1 MSLGETSAMTEQR
14 SQFRFPVERRALLK
28 HNGNTILCDILD
40 LTEQGLQIRT
50 EFPIAVGDTIHL
62 ECQLEAHTIIQCAL
76 LVTHVKSPYVGGRIT
91 EISVEHHEQLMRYVQ
106 QLIAQN
112 LGGM

>member
-1 MSLGETSAMTEQR
+1 
-14 SQFRFPVERRALLK
+14 
-28 HNGNTILCDILD
+28 LD
-40 LTEQGLQIRT
+40 LTEQGLQLRT

-91 EISVEHHEQLMRYVQ
+91 EITVEHQEQLMRYVQ